1 MFECHL
7 MLYLNTV
14 SQAQVELIN
23 EQGSYWLRCE
33 CNYRDQT
40 DWDYRDQIDW
50 SVTVITGIKLRSY
63 RNYRDQTVITG
74 NRLTEAW
81 LWLQGSKWLRSDCNN
96 RNLTEE
102 WNHYRDQTDWGVTVS
117 TGIRLAEEWLWV
129 QGSDWLRSDCDY
141 RDQNYW
147 GVAIITGIRLTDEW
161 LWLQG
166 SDWLRSDCD
175 YRDQT
180 DCDYRDQTDWG
191 VPVITGIRLT
201 EVWLWLQ
208 GSKWL
213 RSGYYY
219 KDQTDWGM
227 TLFTAYLQRGAPAKT
242 YHQHEA
248 PAETGCGWFWA
259 GAVARAA
266 GRSSQCH
273 GCRLGLSGS
282 FVSPAHPPHWSS
294 EGSSPD
300 LQRCRYNH
308 RYWQIGVSGQFDFQ
322 RVISYM

>member
-1 MFECHL
+1 MSDCD
-7 MLYLNTV
+7 
-14 SQAQVELIN
+14 
-23 EQGSYWLRCE
+23 
-33 CNYRDQT
+33 YREQT
-40 DWDYRDQIDW
+40 DW
-50 SVTVITGIKLRSY
+50 
-63 RNYRDQTVITG
+63 
-74 NRLTEAW
+74 A
-81 LWLQGSKWLRSDCNN
+81 
-96 RNLTEE
+96 
-102 WNHYRDQTDWGVTVS
+102 VTVS
-117 TGIRLAEEWLWV
+117 TGIRLTEEWLWL
-129 QGSDWLRSDCDY
+129 QGSDSLSSDCEY
-141 RDQNYW
+141 RDQNDW

-180 DCDYRDQTDWG
+180 DCDYRDQTDWAVTVSTGIRLTEEWLWLQDSDWWG
-191 VPVITGIRLT
+191 VMIITGIRLT
-201 EVWLWLQ
+201 EKWLWLQ

-219 KDQTDWGM
+219 MDQNDWGV
-227 TLFTAYLQRGAPAKT
+227 TLFTAYLQRGAPAET

-282 FVSPAHPPHWSS
+282 FVSPGHPPHWSS